1 MITNEQFDQ
10 LIYVLSQISQRLD
23 DISNNIDCVHHARDF
38 FAAAV
43 IQGIAS
49 EIDDERH
56 AVRWAYKVADEML
69 NEGGH

>member
-1 MITNEQFDQ
+1 MIDNEKFDR
-10 LIYVLSQISQRLD
+10 LIHVLDQIAMRLD
-23 DISNNIDCVHHARDF
+23 EIATNIDVMHHSRDF

-43 IQGIAS
+43 ISGIAN

-56 AVRWAYKVADEML
+56 AVRWAYKVADEMV